1 MLVNKRKFYAIGILA
16 LTAIVS
22 VHAAEEAPDVDKPT
36 EVKVTQAPQPAV
48 INPDSEEQKRAYAS
62 GIRIANDIVKQLAQ
76 QKAMHITLDK
86 NLLIAGMMDA
96 FHHQEKMSESD
107 INLTLS
113 VFDEQ
118 LKVLTLAEDDKRQ
131 KANLAYVENFSESEN
146 VKKSPKGY
154 YYLIEEKGEGAD
166 IGDNTLV
173 AVRFK
178 VTLIDGTVIDQPV
191 VENANQIMRVKKMMP
206 ALRDTIKTLHKGA
219 RILIVIP
226 PSLVQ
231 NALPQGQPV
240 PENSALIYTLNVVD
254 VDPQS

>member
-1 MLVNKRKFYAIGILA
+1 MYALGMLVLS
-16 LTAIVS
+16 AIVS
-22 VHAAEEAPDVDKPT
+22 AHAAEGAPDVDKPT
-36 EVKVTQAPQPAV
+36 EVKVTQAPV

-62 GIRIANDIVKQLAQ
+62 GVRIANDIVKQLAQ

-154 YYLIEEKGEGAD
+154 YYLIEEKGEGVD

-178 VTLIDGTVIDQPV
+178 VTLIDGTVIDQPA
-191 VENANQIMRVKKMMP
+191 VENANQIMRVKNMMP

-219 RILIVIP
+219 SIQIVIP

-231 NALPQGQPV
+231 NAVTQRQNI